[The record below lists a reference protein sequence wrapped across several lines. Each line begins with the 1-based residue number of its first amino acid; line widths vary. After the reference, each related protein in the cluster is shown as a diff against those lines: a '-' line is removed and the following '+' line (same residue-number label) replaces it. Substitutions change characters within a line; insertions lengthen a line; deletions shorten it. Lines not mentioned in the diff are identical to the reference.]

1 MTFHTAKYKVLTIFG
16 TRPEAIKLAPLILRL
31 KDNKNVKLIVCVT
44 AQHRKMLDDVL
55 DVFSILPDI
64 DLNIMTYDQNLETI
78 TKVIL
83 EKVSEILTA
92 ERPDLVL
99 VHGDT
104 TTAFVSALSAYY
116 KKIDVHIEAGLR
128 TYDNYSPFLRVE

>member
-31 KDNKNVKLIVCVT
+31 KDNKNVKLIVCVA

-83 EKVSEILTA
+83 EKS
-92 ERPDLVL
+92 
-99 VHGDT
+99 
-104 TTAFVSALSAYY
+104 
-116 KKIDVHIEAGLR
+116 K
-128 TYDNYSPFLRVE
+128 